1 MNTRI
6 ETIWRDLSPFAV
18 GFDRT
23 FDTLSILANSKAQN
37 TNYPPYNIRKLPDD
51 KYSIELAVAGFDE
64 KDIDIEVSEQNLT
77 IDGKK
82 SDEMNEKGIAQ
93 VSKKLSDGIQFN
105 RKFRKDEGGKINI
118 LNKKYINEFVMCN
131 SCKSYSTKLLKM
143 GNIVRLKCNTCNKEY
158 TVRDI

>member
-82 SDEMNEKGIAQ
+82 SDEMNENLIHQGLASRNFVKAGKG
-93 VSKKLSDGIQFN
+93 SKAS
-105 RKFRKDEGGKINI
+105 GKWP
-118 LNKKYINEFVMCN
+118 
-131 SCKSYSTKLLKM
+131 CKGQGM
-143 GNIVRLKCNTCNKEY
+143 AV
-158 TVRDI
+158 

>member
-23 FDTLSILANSKAQN
+23 FDTLSILANSKTQN
-37 TNYPPYNIRKLPDD
+37 TNYPPYNIRKLPED

-64 KDIDIEVSEQNLT
+64 KDIDIEVSEQNLI

-82 SDEMNEKGIAQ
+82 SDEMNENLIHQGLA
-93 VSKKLSDGIQFN
+93 SRNFN
-105 RKFRKDEGGKINI
+105 RKFVLSEDMVVQGAALSNGILYIGIQRVIPEHKKPKKIPLTSKESL
-118 LNKKYINEFVMCN
+118 LN
-131 SCKSYSTKLLKM
+131 S
-143 GNIVRLKCNTCNKEY
+143 
-158 TVRDI
+158 

>member
-23 FDTLSILANSKAQN
+23 FDTLSILANSKTQN
-37 TNYPPYNIRKLPDD
+37 TNYPPYNIRKLPQD

-82 SDEMNEKGIAQ
+82 SDEMNENLIHQGLA
-93 VSKKLSDGIQFN
+93 SRNFN
-105 RKFRKDEGGKINI
+105 RKFVLSEDMVVQGAALSNGILYIGIQRVIPEHKKPKKIPLTSKESL
-118 LNKKYINEFVMCN
+118 LN
-131 SCKSYSTKLLKM
+131 S
-143 GNIVRLKCNTCNKEY
+143 
-158 TVRDI
+158 

>member
-23 FDTLSILANSKAQN
+23 FDTLSILANSKTQN
-37 TNYPPYNIRKLPDD
+37 TNYPPYNIRKLPEE

-77 IDGKK
+77 IDGRK
-82 SDEMNEKGIAQ
+82 SDEMNENLIHQGLA
-93 VSKKLSDGIQFN
+93 SRNFN
-105 RKFRKDEGGKINI
+105 RKFVLSEDMVVQNAALSNGILYIGIQRVIPEHKKPKKIP
-118 LNKKYINEFVMCN
+118 LTSKE
-131 SCKSYSTKLLKM
+131 SLL
-143 GNIVRLKCNTCNKEY
+143 ES
-158 TVRDI
+158 

>member
-37 TNYPPYNIRKLPDD
+37 TNYPPYNIRKLPED

-64 KDIDIEVSEQNLT
+64 KDIIIPQDTMNCIITNYTDNEAGVRNLKRCLET
-77 IDGKK
+77 I
-82 SDEMNEKGIAQ
+82 
-93 VSKKLSDGIQFN
+93 
-105 RKFRKDEGGKINI
+105 
-118 LNKKYINEFVMCN
+118 Y
-131 SCKSYSTKLLKM
+131 TKLNLF
-143 GNIVRLKCNTCNKEY
+143 RLLTPNTNLFETMCKLGMITYPY
-158 TVRDI
+158 TVTVDVVHILLPLKTEGSKWNAMYL